1 MSETIVQKKTAKLI
15 QQELSDL
22 LSFKLRYVSGALL
35 TVSEVKVVPD
45 LSLAK
50 IFVSV
55 LPDSRIPEVVQ
66 VLNKQSWEIRKELA
80 ARIRNKVRQ
89 VPELRFYEDDSFKEA
104 DRITRLLD
112 DLVPPEDEDASPD
125 PEAPQA

>member
-22 LSFKLRYVSGALL
+22 LSLKLVYVSGVML
-35 TVSEVKVVPD
+35 TVSVVRVVPD

-50 IFVSV
+50 IYVSAF
-55 LPDSRIPEVVQ
+55 PDNRIVEVVET
-66 VLNKQSWEIRKELA
+66 LNNRTWEIRKELA
-80 ARIRNKVRQ
+80 QRIRNKVRQ

-104 DRITRLLD
+104 DRINRMLD
-112 DLVPPEDEDASPD
+112 ELAPPSDSDDKSDLSE
-125 PEAPQA
+125 